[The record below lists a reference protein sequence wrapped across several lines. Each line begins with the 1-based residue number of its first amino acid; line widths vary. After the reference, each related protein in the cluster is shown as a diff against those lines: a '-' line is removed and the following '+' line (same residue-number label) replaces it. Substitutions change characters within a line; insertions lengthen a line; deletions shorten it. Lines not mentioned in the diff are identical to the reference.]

1 MNNFHYAQTLL
12 DMLYGLDIDDDM
24 FEEIALIGWGLIGN
38 KRTRLY
44 RQCIEINK
52 CNQEVLLPCNLE
64 QLEAVTT
71 DHEEW
76 ASITNS
82 SENGDYYSDAVETA
96 TEASKRNKSPLYAPG
111 KFVKYERV
119 GDNLYFD
126 QPYGKINILYKGL
139 IADEDGLPELTDKE
153 ATALATYCAYV
164 LKFKEGV
171 STNNSA
177 LLQMAQVLK
186 QTWNVQC
193 DQARVDH
200 YMSQNEWDEVLDAKN
215 SWNRK
220 QYNKSLKLYR

>member
-1 MNNFHYAQTLL
+1 MNDFHYAQTLL
-12 DMLYGLDIDDDM
+12 DMLYGVSVDEDT

-44 RQCIEINK
+44 RQCIEINQ
-52 CNQEVLLPCNLE
+52 CNQEVVLPCNLE

-82 SENGDYYSDAVETA
+82 TENGDHYSDMVESM
-96 TEASKRNKSPLYAPG
+96 TEASKTFKQPLYASG
-111 KFVKYERV
+111 KFVRYERV

-126 QPYGKINILYKGL
+126 KPYGKIYILYKGL
-139 IADEDGLPELTDKE
+139 IADDEGLPQITDKE
-153 ATALATYCAYV
+153 ATALATYCAYI
-164 LKFKEGV
+164 LKFKEGLQ
-171 STNNSA
+171 SNNGNII
-177 LLQMAQVLK
+177 QMSNVLK
-186 QTWNVQC
+186 QQWLTQC

-200 YMSQNEWDEVLDAKN
+200 YMSQNEWDEVLDAKT

-220 QYNKSLKLYR
+220 SYNKSLKLYH